1 MVYYLVH
8 SLREDCS
15 GIVPL
20 QKKKRLEPLGGD
32 VRVLAHQLA
41 LEAGLQLSLLLDL
54 ADSGGED
61 GDGCTG

>member
-1 MVYYLVH
+1 V
-8 SLREDCS
+8 R
-15 GIVPL
+15 IVQAL
-20 QKKKRLEPLGGD
+20 FLFKKKKRLEPLGGD